1 MKLIIREHSQSTKVS
16 DLLLALFSVAYF
28 VLGLC
33 FAKDLFACFIF
44 LFSVIIIILI
54 KYLKL
59 SDENEEQ

>member
-33 FAKDLFACFIF
+33 FAQDLFACALF
-44 LFSVIIIILI
+44 LLAVICIIII
-54 KYLKL
+54 KYFKL
-59 SDENEEQ
+59 TENEK